1 MFCLCENTLGIH
13 LNSSTYRYE
22 IRNAGVQSKVL
33 QEEKFDGATFEV
45 TTGDYSQ
52 LLALVADNL
61 ESAVVRNLNSKLHF
75 YPFSKWGIKGLY
87 GYFDLKFYRN
97 TPRTRTRSRC

>member
-1 MFCLCENTLGIH
+1 MFCLRENTLGIH
-13 LNSSTYRYE
+13 LNLSTYRYE

-61 ESAVVRNLNSKLHF
+61 ESAVVRSFEFKIAFLPLFKVGNQ
-75 YPFSKWGIKGLY
+75 
-87 GYFDLKFYRN
+87 
-97 TPRTRTRSRC
+97 RSLRLF

>member
-1 MFCLCENTLGIH
+1 MCENTLGFH
-13 LNSSTYRYE
+13 RNLSTCRYE

-61 ESAVVRNLNSKLHF
+61 ESAVVRNFEFKIAFLPLFKVGNQ
-75 YPFSKWGIKGLY
+75 
-87 GYFDLKFYRN
+87 
-97 TPRTRTRSRC
+97 RSLRLF

>member
-1 MFCLCENTLGIH
+1 MLKYSWHPYKPINV
-13 LNSSTYRYE
+13 SRYE
-22 IRNAGVQSKVL
+22 IRNAGVQNKVL

-61 ESAVVRNLNSKLHF
+61 ESAVVRKSKFKIEFL
-75 YPFSKWGIKGLY
+75 PFSKWEIEGLY
-87 GYFDLKFYRN
+87 GYFNLKFYRN

>member
-1 MFCLCENTLGIH
+1 MFSLCENTLDIH
-13 LNSSTYRYE
+13 RNLSTYRYE

-61 ESAVVRNLNSKLHF
+61 ESAVVR
-75 YPFSKWGIKGLY
+75 
-87 GYFDLKFYRN
+87 KFKFKIN
-97 TPRTRTRSRC
+97 FLLFFKVKNQRSLLLF